1 MSVTYPEP
9 NDMPTTINEVTN
21 FKCKRTAPSGK
32 EYEIE
37 SNNSMYPGSD
47 YWLDCLFSGST
58 ADDNPSPAAEGNNLN
73 KLLYN
78 PTGAQGSEIL
88 KLWFKL
94 PDTITLD
101 KIRMFN
107 QLKIEDFKVY
117 RDPTSFTGL
126 GTEIANIENGL
137 GSSNAWKEYTMTN
150 TSAESKQFMIVVSS
164 DGWKS
169 SPPSYLQIR
178 EMQFI
183 SAAPTLSPPQVT
195 FPSSPIEEENATVG
209 VVLGSEAT
217 QWEYSVNGGV
227 NWTSGGTS
235 NGSFTLSSG
244 TYGVNSIQ
252 VRNGDGTNLST
263 EEKNSSEIVV
273 QKKFI
278 PADALA
284 QTSGLE
290 TYIESLSE
298 VQTLKEVHELK
309 YNTLQEYGGTH
320 FWAYYSYV
328 AASNSV
334 IAYKTKR
341 LSFSPNTNDWSE
353 VLDNNGI
360 SVESAVPASI
370 SSNGLSYS
378 ESEGASYTDI
388 FYGFAPF
395 QMNTSTVSLASL
407 KTIYDGKNYTTTN
420 LNDPNSSTTYNLS
433 QVYNIWHDEIDV
445 FDRNYSNTTRE
456 ADVWIYILTDYSDSQ
471 SNVLYET
478 RKVKYTITRTITN
491 GNATYAYAWTIPTDE
506 TTAVAPTINNTQ
518 YASIPEV
525 SNYLLSYFNFDAYM
539 ITNKVSIEGVILA
552 YKSYFDQLNIYD
564 SKRLTSV
571 QELWYNESTLTPA
584 NNYDTTFDDTD
595 LTITTIELKVYGVK
609 KDYVETNGVVTTPN
623 NKWTNFT
630 VEYNKNKREW
640 VVLSNNYNE
649 FDTMQTGE
657 NFLDGDGYKQILSN
671 ILYNTTT
678 KIAAMKSAY
687 NIIYNTT
694 PISQVLKVWTSDIN
708 VRNNI
713 LSLFILFTTTTTTL
727 YTTSIYDRV
736 INGWSFNNV
745 SESYDSGLAQTII
758 YTEFAEAELEG
769 KVDSIKFAYDTE
781 FTNNSIVNVHNVW
794 YNISTSNNTVVEGK
808 MYHSYNIA
816 DPTKLYFGIVD
827 LSYDV
832 AVNTDN
838 YSVAV
843 ATFESKEYDY
853 NGNNALSADYKELSS
868 YTIDV
873 SFNIDTSS
881 PIMINNNTIKSQFDA
896 SYVEIN
902 TQESILKIHQ
912 AWLKNG
918 TVVGNNMNYTTPIQD
933 MWVYYSYLNSSN
945 IIEYESRD
953 LNYNL
958 QLNIWDLNSNDNIE
972 SATIRTTGLENTDL
986 TSYTKIFE
994 ELPTIPVFST
1004 STARNATSIAQLQV
1018 ECVADNGITEINPNN
1033 IIIENLY
1040 YKESEKAE
1048 KTVSCIAHISYN
1060 PHKIFTLTYD
1070 NDTKLYT
1077 IPGNRTMEE
1086 IQDISSFSVDTTG
1099 YTLFYSK
1106 PIGTSLLGEG
1116 IRFYDNTIQT
1126 TAMPPVGTII
1136 LHIENSIPNGWVE
1149 CNGVEI
1155 TLANNPDYT
1164 DLSNLIGTIYGG
1176 TTDGNQSVLT
1186 FNLPNLSEKFPMGY
1200 DTGMLDSKWVQANR
1214 TGGNSSIE
1222 PTQFVHSHNVKTSGL
1237 ATGYNGFNNIDSGN
1251 GQSRMKSFN
1260 KYNDSIH
1267 TEYNTDEEFQIWMP
1281 SYTKVRYIIRYKT
1294 N

>member
-1 MSVTYPEP
+1 MSTP
-9 NDMPTTINEVTN
+9 PTVS
-21 FKCKRTAPSGK
+21 F
-32 EYEIE
+32 
-37 SNNSMYPGSD
+37 
-47 YWLDCLFSGST
+47 
-58 ADDNPSPAAEGNNLN
+58 
-73 KLLYN
+73 
-78 PTGAQGSEIL
+78 
-88 KLWFKL
+88 
-94 PDTITLD
+94 
-101 KIRMFN
+101 
-107 QLKIEDFKVY
+107 
-117 RDPTSFTGL
+117 PTSP
-126 GTEIANIENGL
+126 
-137 GSSNAWKEYTMTN
+137 
-150 TSAESKQFMIVVSS
+150 V
-164 DGWKS
+164 
-169 SPPSYLQIR
+169 
-178 EMQFI
+178 
-183 SAAPTLSPPQVT
+183 
-195 FPSSPIEEENATVG
+195 EEENATVG
-209 VVLGSEAT
+209 VVLGSGAS
-217 QWEYSVNGGV
+217 QWEYSVNSGV

-244 TYGVNSIQ
+244 TYGMNSIQ
-252 VRNGDGTNLST
+252 ARNGDGTNLST
-263 EEKNSSEIVV
+263 EEKNPSEIVV
-273 QKKFI
+273 QKKFV

-309 YNTLQEYGGTH
+309 FNSNQEYGGTN

-334 IAYKTKR
+334 IAYKTKL
-341 LSFSPNTNDWSE
+341 LSFSPDTNGWTES
-353 VLDNNGI
+353 LYNGGPI
-360 SVESAVPASI
+360 ESANPASI
-370 SSNGLSYS
+370 SSNGLSYQ
-378 ESEGASYTDI
+378 ESTLVGYTDI
-388 FYGFAPF
+388 FQGFEPF

-433 QVYNIWHDEIDV
+433 QVYNIWHDERDV
-445 FDRNYSNTTRE
+445 FDRNYSNTTRV
-456 ADVWIYILTDYSDSQ
+456 ADVWIYVLTDYSDTSG
-471 SNVLYET
+471 NVLYET

-491 GNATYAYAWTIPTDE
+491 GNATYAYEWTIPTDE
-506 TTAVAPTINNTQ
+506 TTTVAPTINNTQ
-518 YASIPEV
+518 YTNIPEV
-525 SNYLLSYFNFDAYM
+525 SNYVLSYFNFDAYM
-539 ITNKVSIEGVILA
+539 ITNKVSIEGLILA

-609 KDYVETNGVVTTPN
+609 KDYVETNGAVTTPN
-623 NKWTNFT
+623 KKWTNFT

-657 NFLDGDGYKQILSN
+657 NFLDGVGYNQILSN

-713 LSLFILFTTTTTTL
+713 LSLFILFTTTTTSAL

-736 INGWSFNNV
+736 INGWSFNNA
-745 SESYDSGLAQTII
+745 SESYNDELAQTIV

-769 KVDSIKFAYDTE
+769 KVDSIKSAYDTE
-781 FTNNSIVNVHNVW
+781 FINNSIVNVHNVW
-794 YNISTSNNTVVEGK
+794 YNISTSDNTVVEGK
-808 MYHSYNIA
+808 IYHSYNNIT
-816 DPTKLYFGIVD
+816 DTTKLYFGIVD
-827 LSYDV
+827 LSYNV
-832 AVNTDN
+832 TVNTNN

-853 NGNNALSADYKELSS
+853 DGNTALSADYIELSS

-881 PIMINNNTIKSQFDA
+881 PIMITNNTIKSQFDA

-902 TQESILKIHQ
+902 IQESIQKIHQ

-918 TVVGNNMNYTTPIQD
+918 TVVGNNMNYTTPMQD

-958 QLNIWDLNSNDNIE
+958 QLNIWNLNSNDNIE
-972 SATIRTTGLENTDL
+972 SATVRTTGLENTDL

-994 ELPTIPVFST
+994 ELPTVPTFSI
-1004 STARNATSIAQLQV
+1004 STAKNATSIAQLQG
-1018 ECVADNGITEINPNN
+1018 ECVADNGIIESNPNN
-1033 IIIENLY
+1033 ILIENLY
-1040 YKESEKAE
+1040 YKESENAE

-1070 NDTKLYT
+1070 NDTNEYT
-1077 IPGNRTMEE
+1077 IPGSRTMEE
-1086 IQDISSFSVDTTG
+1086 IQEISSFSVDTTG

-1164 DLSNLIGTIYGG
+1164 DLSNLIGTNYGG
-1176 TTDGNQSVLT
+1176 TTDGNQLVLT

-1200 DTGMLDSKWVQANR
+1200 DNGISDSNWVPANR

-1222 PTQFVHSHNVKTSGL
+1222 PTQFVHKHNVNTSSMH
-1237 ATGYNGFNNIDSGN
+1237 TGYNGFNNIDSGS
-1251 GQSRMKSFN
+1251 GMTRMYGYN
-1260 KYNDSIH
+1260 TYNDSITIDPNKSAG
-1267 TEYNTDEEFQIWMP
+1267 TEDPFLP
-1281 SYTKVRYIIRYKT
+1281 PYTKVRYIIRYKT